1 VRSVLPLGTHRI
13 TLIFV
18 AFWCIIWCFDANKK
32 PCKCLI
38 CRVLASF
45 GIVFSS
51 PNGSLFEQI
60 ESVLALIEPM
70 LKDINP

>member
-1 VRSVLPLGTHRI
+1 MRE
-13 TLIFV
+13 
-18 AFWCIIWCFDANKK
+18 
-32 PCKCLI
+32 I
-38 CRVLASF
+38 C
-45 GIVFSS
+45 VFSS